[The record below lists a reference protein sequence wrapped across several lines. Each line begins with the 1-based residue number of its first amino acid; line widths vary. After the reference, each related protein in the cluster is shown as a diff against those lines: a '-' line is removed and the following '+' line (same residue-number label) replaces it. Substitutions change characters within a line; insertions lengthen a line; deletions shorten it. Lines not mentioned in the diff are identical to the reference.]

1 MFLFTVFIFLKDTI
15 VLVVGIVVVV
25 VVVVVVVLVVVVFHD
40 VDELVLLCTVVNIGY
55 RYCYRYCFKLFRS
68 CFINVNHK
76 R

>member
-25 VVVVVVVLVVVVFHD
+25 VVVHD
-40 VDELVLLCTVVNIGY
+40 VDELVVLRTVVNIGY